1 MFPMVSSIDEIRSAK
16 ECVQQAKEDLLKSG
30 INFRDDTEIG
40 IMIEVPSAAL
50 MADIFAKE
58 VDFFS
63 IGTNDLCQYTLAVDR
78 MNEKVSGLYDHFNP
92 GLLRLI
98 KNVILQAH
106 KHKINAGLCG
116 EMASDPLATLLLLG
130 MGLDELSMGAA
141 SIPYIKNI
149 IIGNS
154 LSKARDVCSNVMKMD
169 NSGTIK
175 RYLEE
180 VSK

>member
-1 MFPMVSSIDEIRSAK
+1 
-16 ECVQQAKEDLLKSG
+16 
-30 INFRDDTEIG
+30 
-40 IMIEVPSAAL
+40 
-50 MADIFAKE
+50 
-58 VDFFS
+58 
-63 IGTNDLCQYTLAVDR
+63 
-78 MNEKVSGLYDHFNP
+78 
-92 GLLRLI
+92 
-98 KNVILQAH
+98 
-106 KHKINAGLCG
+106 
-116 EMASDPLATLLLLG
+116 

>member
-1 MFPMVSSIDEIRSAK
+1 
-16 ECVQQAKEDLLKSG
+16 
-30 INFRDDTEIG
+30 
-40 IMIEVPSAAL
+40 
-50 MADIFAKE
+50 
-58 VDFFS
+58 
-63 IGTNDLCQYTLAVDR
+63 
-78 MNEKVSGLYDHFNP
+78 
-92 GLLRLI
+92 
-98 KNVILQAH
+98 
-106 KHKINAGLCG
+106 
-116 EMASDPLATLLLLG
+116 MASDPLATLLLLG